1 LQPVVQRFPDLL
13 APTPIRKAAVFSGG
27 SESTFQSILP
37 DTQVGSP
44 GKQNEATEQH
54 VISPP
59 DVAVTSQRP
68 PFVLQSQNVPTP
80 LNEVDP
86 SDNLLRPDT
95 CNAGTSIPTVE
106 VEPSRLSSQVRE
118 LGSLSPVSEGVL
130 HNLLS
135 TSEAVTDAPLNQ
147 ISSLA
152 SVFPSNQPPRDR
164 PSIPGRESSPEQR
177 ISPVAIH
184 SVQRPSPVRSPWR
197 THIANSGSPNKFAF
211 NTTPRD
217 PSLTP
222 ARRIPIDDAIAQGSA
237 SPRRDNSSGPSTGI
251 FGLPVFTRYTPAG
264 GARSPVRPS
273 TSDAMSYAA
282 MPLSGISRSTAST
295 SAQKVRS
302 GSEEPQSGRKS
313 HLARSFLRSASDSEI
328 SSPPK
333 PRRIP
338 TFSVH
343 PGGDPR
349 LPCTIPEEEQGSD
362 SPMKPAQLLKSE
374 LRQPSSMAGSRI
386 PRIGAKPYSRPLGK
400 EKQQGKGKDPV
411 HKLLFMTRRS
421 TSASVPVS

>member
-1 LQPVVQRFPDLL
+1 LR
-13 APTPIRKAAVFSGG
+13 
-27 SESTFQSILP
+27 

-54 VISPP
+54 EVSPP
-59 DVAVTSQRP
+59 DVAVTSPRSP
-68 PFVLQSQNVPTP
+68 VVLQSQNVPTP
-80 LNEVDP
+80 PNPADP
-86 SDNLLRPDT
+86 SDNLLQPDT
-95 CNAGTSIPTVE
+95 CNPGTSIPTVE

-147 ISSLA
+147 VSSLV
-152 SVFPSNQPPRDR
+152 SVFPPNQPSRDR
-164 PSIPGRESSPEQR
+164 PSTTGRESSLEQQ

-184 SVQRPSPVRSPWR
+184 NVQRPSPVRSPWR
-197 THIANSGSPNKFAF
+197 SHIANTGSPTKFAF

-217 PSLTP
+217 PNLTP
-222 ARRIPIDDAIAQGSA
+222 ARRIPIEDAIVQGSA
-237 SPRRDNSSGPSTGI
+237 SPRRGNSSGPSTGV
-251 FGLPVFTRYTPAG
+251 FGLPVFTRYTPADR
-264 GARSPVRPS
+264 ARSPARPS
-273 TSDAMSYAA
+273 TSDAMDYPA
-282 MPLSGISRSTAST
+282 MPLSGLSRPTAPA

-313 HLARSFLRSASDSEI
+313 HVARSFLRSASDSEI
-328 SSPPK
+328 SSPSK

-374 LRQPSSMAGSRI
+374 LRQPSSRAGSRI

-400 EKQQGKGKDPV
+400 EKQQGKGKEPV
-411 HKLLFMTRRS
+411 HKLLFMTRRP
-421 TSASVPVS
+421 TSASVPVSCQSFAKITRAYFCGRQNRCGL